1 MSVEGAVNSSETYA
15 GLEVFECQFERFA
28 LEHPWIGRRTGDLML
43 APRGGGLLEF
53 QHATVFALPDGGAH
67 EVHGEILAW
76 YLAHGGP
83 GGTLGYPLSNE
94 KRTPTGHGRYNSF
107 EGGTVGWL
115 PGVGAFLMG

>member
-53 QHATVFALPDGGAH
+53 QYATVFALPDGGAH

-115 PGVGAFLMG
+115 PGAGAFLMG